1 MPYLRRPIN
10 FQLIALFIFHTHMFN
25 FIATGLAN
33 TFLEHGNVRPI
44 EKKKKKQNNRI
55 WELRG
60 ELYEF
65 TTSCTSAS

>member
-1 MPYLRRPIN
+1 
-10 FQLIALFIFHTHMFN
+10 MFN
-25 FIATGLAN
+25 FVATGLAN

-44 EKKKKKQNNRI
+44 EKKKKQNNRI